1 MPGVIAVNAVNAET
15 TETTSILSI
24 QEKLKGLGETLLEQD
39 GIAMII
45 ITEDATWMA
54 AEFNNFIWAAFTRT
68 NPAKDIDGVDS
79 YINNKHWGCK
89 GPLIFDATIKK
100 HHAPAVVKDNE
111 VEKKVTELLSKYG
124 Y

>member
-1 MPGVIAVNAVNAET
+1 MPGVIAVNAA
-15 TETTSILSI
+15 TSSISSI
-24 QEKLKGLGETLLEQD
+24 QEKLKGQGEALLEQD

-45 ITEDATWMA
+45 ITEDANWMA

-111 VEKKVTELLSKYG
+111 VEKKVTAILSKYG
-124 Y
+124 F